1 MSDKSG
7 KLRLFDGT
15 PDAVSIDPNSRALV
29 TLPAYRVAQLAETP
43 PETTQPIWDPAVV
56 RRALAR
62 YVRGTPEA
70 SAIKTKPT
78 LSEWE
83 SAVRYALDD
92 GVDLSRAAGARNVV
106 RRAQRLH
113 LAHVNARRRTKC
125 ERKTDG

>member
-7 KLRLFDGT
+7 KMRLFDGT

-29 TLPAYRVAQLAETP
+29 TLPAYRVAQLAETS
-43 PETTQPIWDPAVV
+43 PETTQPIWDLAVI

-83 SAVRYALDD
+83 SAVGYALDD
-92 GVDLSRAAGARNVV
+92 GVDLSRAAGMRNVV

-125 ERKTDG
+125 EKKTDD

>member
-1 MSDKSG
+1 MSDKNG

-43 PETTQPIWDPAVV
+43 PEVAQPMWDFAAV

-83 SAVRYALDD
+83 SAIGYALND
-92 GVDLSRAAGARNVV
+92 GVDLSRAAGVRNVV

-113 LAHVNARRRTKC
+113 LAHVNARRRAKC
-125 ERKTDG
+125 KNKADG